1 MDFVEYPDRELLVMS
16 LANNLAGD
24 LRNALSNQD
33 RVSFVVP
40 GGTTPGPVFDSLCAS
55 DIEWER
61 VDIMLSDERWV
72 PSSSGR
78 SNTRLIQ
85 QRLLVDRASK
95 ARLVPLHLPFETP
108 EDAMDKLTQECSCV
122 FPISV
127 LLLGMGADMHT
138 ASLFPG
144 ADQLDLALSNHAP
157 VLVPMRA
164 SDVNEPRITLSAP
177 VLNGALKKHLII
189 FGQKKRSAF
198 ENAQNLP
205 PKEAPVA
212 AVLDALN
219 VHWAA

>member
-85 QRLLVDRASK
+85 QRLLVDRVS
-95 ARLVPLHLPFETP
+95 
-108 EDAMDKLTQECSCV
+108 
-122 FPISV
+122 
-127 LLLGMGADMHT
+127 
-138 ASLFPG
+138 
-144 ADQLDLALSNHAP
+144 
-157 VLVPMRA
+157 
-164 SDVNEPRITLSAP
+164 
-177 VLNGALKKHLII
+177 
-189 FGQKKRSAF
+189 
-198 ENAQNLP
+198 
-205 PKEAPVA
+205 
-212 AVLDALN
+212 
-219 VHWAA
+219 